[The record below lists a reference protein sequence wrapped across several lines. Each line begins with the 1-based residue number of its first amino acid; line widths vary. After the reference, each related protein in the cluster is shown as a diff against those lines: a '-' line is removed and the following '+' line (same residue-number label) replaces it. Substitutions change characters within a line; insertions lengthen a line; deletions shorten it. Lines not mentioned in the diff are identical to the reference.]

1 MILAPACGAARRE
14 KKHILCLLSHC
25 GGGGFPRVRS
35 QWRQPMPTNP
45 AFLLACATVATL
57 GLSAASS
64 TPADARPCR
73 EGSCSVRSAIA
84 GAMQAAMAKQMQAAM
99 AKQAGAMKA
108 AMAKKMQAAMVAKQ
122 AEMEKQMQAAM
133 MANQAE
139 MEKKAKAEMAAKQAE
154 MEKQASNAAA
164 GVSMVPTENPMAPPP
179 MPSLSEGKGKGQE
192 PSAAP
197 VAATPCLTK
206 EYLNGNAIL
215 RNNCTGEWVA
225 APEPIPPPGGLSPL
239 AKR

>member
-1 MILAPACGAARRE
+1 
-14 KKHILCLLSHC
+14 
-25 GGGGFPRVRS
+25 
-35 QWRQPMPTNP
+35 MPTNR

-84 GAMQAAMAKQMQAAM
+84 GAMQAAMAKQTQA
-99 AKQAGAMKA
+99 QAGAMKA

-133 MANQAE
+133 MAKQAE

-215 RNNCTGEWVA
+215 RNNCTGEWVTSA
-225 APEPIPPPGGLSPL
+225 E
-239 AKR
+239 R

>member
-1 MILAPACGAARRE
+1 
-14 KKHILCLLSHC
+14 
-25 GGGGFPRVRS
+25 
-35 QWRQPMPTNP
+35 MPTNR

-84 GAMQAAMAKQMQAAM
+84 GAMQAAMAKQ
-99 AKQAGAMKA
+99 AGAMKA

-133 MANQAE
+133 MAKQAE

-215 RNNCTGEWVA
+215 RNNCTGEWVTSA
-225 APEPIPPPGGLSPL
+225 E
-239 AKR
+239 R

>member
-1 MILAPACGAARRE
+1 
-14 KKHILCLLSHC
+14 
-25 GGGGFPRVRS
+25 
-35 QWRQPMPTNP
+35 MPTNR

-57 GLSAASS
+57 GLSAA

-73 EGSCSVRSAIA
+73 EGSCSARSAIA

-108 AMAKKMQAAMVAKQ
+108 AMAKKMQAAMV
-122 AEMEKQMQAAM
+122 
-133 MANQAE
+133 
-139 MEKKAKAEMAAKQAE
+139 AKQAE

-215 RNNCTGEWVA
+215 RNNCTGEWVTSA
-225 APEPIPPPGGLSPL
+225 E
-239 AKR
+239 R